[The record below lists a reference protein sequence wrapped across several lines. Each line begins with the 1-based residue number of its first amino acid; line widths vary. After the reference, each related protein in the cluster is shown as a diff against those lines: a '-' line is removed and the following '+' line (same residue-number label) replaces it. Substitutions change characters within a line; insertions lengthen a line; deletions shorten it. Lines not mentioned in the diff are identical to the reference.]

1 VVLISTNEI
10 LPESY
15 ASYRREVEA
24 ELKRIIGS
32 KPSALYDM
40 LRYHLGW
47 QDAPRHARGKRSG
60 KFTRPVL
67 CLLSCQA
74 VGGNTSQILPAA
86 ASLELIHNFSLIHD
100 DIEDA
105 SCERHHRPTVW
116 KLWGQPQ
123 AINAGDSMFALAY
136 LALLKLREK
145 GIAETKVMR
154 AIQVLGEACLEL
166 CEGQYLDIAYEA
178 RGDVTTEDYL
188 RMITKKT
195 AALMAASTSIGACL
209 VTEDEGIVSCLHE
222 FGKSLGLAY
231 QIHDDILGI
240 WGAEEKIGKSV
251 KSDISQKK
259 KTLPVVYGLE
269 NSRGKDKQRLEKLYS
284 QESIEGESVTEVV
297 EILNR
302 SGARGYAQDLEQQ
315 YYHQALTKLEAT
327 GLDPS
332 RRVPLSEAARF
343 LMECDY

>member
-1 VVLISTNEI
+1 MISTDEI

-15 ASYRREVEA
+15 TSYRREVEA

-47 QDAPRHARGKRSG
+47 QDAQGHPSGKKSG

-123 AINAGDSMFALAY
+123 ATNAGDSMFALAY

-145 GIAETKVMR
+145 GIAETKIMR
-154 AIQVLGEACLEL
+154 AIQVLSEACLEL
-166 CEGQYLDIAYEA
+166 CEGQYLDIAYES
-178 RGDVTTEDYL
+178 RGDVSTEDYL

-209 VTEDEGIVSCLHE
+209 VTEDERIVDYFHE
-222 FGKSLGLAY
+222 FGKSLGVAY

-240 WGAEEKIGKSV
+240 WGTEEKIGKSV
-251 KSDISQKK
+251 KGDILHRK

-269 NSRGKDKQRLEKLYS
+269 NSRGKDKQSLVKLYS
-284 QESIEGESVTEVV
+284 QESIEVEDVTEVV

-315 YYHQALTKLEAT
+315 YYHQALTKLEAA

-332 RRVPLSEAARF
+332 RRAPLSAAARF

>member
-1 VVLISTNEI
+1 MISTDEI

-15 ASYRREVEA
+15 TSYRREVEA

-47 QDAPRHARGKRSG
+47 QDTHGHPCGKKSG

-86 ASLELIHNFSLIHD
+86 ASLEFIHNFSLIHD

-136 LALLKLREK
+136 LALLKLRGN
-145 GIAETKVMR
+145 GIAGTKVMR
-154 AIQVLGEACLEL
+154 AIRVLGEACLEL
-166 CEGQYLDIAYEA
+166 CEGQYLDIAYEG

-209 VTEDEGIVSCLHE
+209 VTEDEGIVSYFHE
-222 FGKSLGLAY
+222 FGKNLGVAY

-240 WGAEEKIGKSV
+240 WGTEEKIGKSV
-251 KSDISQKK
+251 KGDILHRK
-259 KTLPVVYGLE
+259 KTLPVVYRLE
-269 NSRGKDKQRLEKLYS
+269 NSRGKDKQRLVKLYS
-284 QESIEGESVTEVV
+284 QESVEEEDVTEVV

-332 RRVPLSEAARF
+332 RRAPLSAAARF

>member
-1 VVLISTNEI
+1 MINTNEI
-10 LPESY
+10 LPESH
-15 ASYRREVEA
+15 ASYRRDIEA

-32 KPSALYDM
+32 KPSALYDI

-47 QDAPRHARGKRSG
+47 QDEQGYACREKPGKL
-60 KFTRPVL
+60 TRPIL

-74 VGGNTSQILPAA
+74 AGGNTSQILPAA

-123 AINAGDSMFALAY
+123 AVNAGDSAFTLAY

-145 GIAETKVMR
+145 GIAATKVMR

-166 CEGQYLDIAYEA
+166 CEGQYLDIAYES

-188 RMITKKT
+188 KMITKKT

-209 VTEDEGIVSCLHE
+209 ATEDERTVSYLYE
-222 FGKSLGLAY
+222 FGKNLGVAY
-231 QIHDDILGI
+231 QIHDDILDI
-240 WGAEEKIGKSV
+240 WGAEEKTGKPM
-251 KSDISQKK
+251 KSDILHRK

-269 NSRGKDKQRLEKLYS
+269 NGKDKDRQKLKELYS
-284 QESIEGESVTEVV
+284 QESIEVEDVTEVV

-302 SGARGYAQDLEQQ
+302 SGARSYAQALEQQ
-315 YYHQALTKLEAT
+315 YYYQALTKLETT
-327 GLDPS
+327 GLEPS
-332 RRVPLSEAARF
+332 KQAPLREAARS
-343 LMECDY
+343 LMERDY